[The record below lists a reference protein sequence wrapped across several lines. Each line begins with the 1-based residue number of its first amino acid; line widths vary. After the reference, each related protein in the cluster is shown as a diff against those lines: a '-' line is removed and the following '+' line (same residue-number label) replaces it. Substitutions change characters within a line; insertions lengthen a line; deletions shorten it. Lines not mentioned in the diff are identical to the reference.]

1 MAPLGPQIRSGSRQQ
16 LLQAFGTRE
25 VRVQGLWGRG
35 ATAAPCQGRLA
46 HGSEEPEV
54 SPKESCWGVSLLQV
68 TFPFRIDLD
77 SSWERKG
84 CEVRDPGWG
93 SLHRPSILPHVC
105 PLPRSSFAPPK
116 LLGPSPCPH
125 PSVPVSRDS
134 REFAPFGPLQGPS
147 LSPAPCPRHRS
158 RTSLGSPGWEVAGP
172 QEKTRRK
179 SPRRA
184 GAARRPPA
192 ASASSTSPRPRPAP
206 RPRPHGGPSRAVNPL
221 VAAPD
226 RASPRG

>member
-1 MAPLGPQIRSGSRQQ
+1 M
-16 LLQAFGTRE
+16 
-25 VRVQGLWGRG
+25 WN
-35 ATAAPCQGRLA
+35 
-46 HGSEEPEV
+46 
-54 SPKESCWGVSLLQV
+54 
-68 TFPFRIDLD
+68 
-77 SSWERKG
+77 
-84 CEVRDPGWG
+84 PGWG
-93 SLHRPSILPHVC
+93 SLLRPSILSPAC

-134 REFAPFGPLQGPS
+134 REFAPFGPLQGPA

-172 QEKTRRK
+172 PEKTRRK

-206 RPRPHGGPSRAVNPL
+206 RPRPHRGPPGRLTLSSPPQIAPRPEAKPPWGAAHERLILHLGRCCGGHAPPRRREESPWVVNSSLASLWDPWRSICSPSRPL
-221 VAAPD
+221 SRWATNF
-226 RASPRG
+226 